1 MDLLYYIHKQE
12 QWENDVFGGK
22 AGINSNL
29 FGSKN
34 DVFTHTHTKKTNKTR
49 ASTKVR
55 DFSSPKKLH
64 KL

>member
-34 DVFTHTHTKKTNKTR
+34 DVFTHTHTQKKTNKP
-49 ASTKVR
+49 TKHVLVL
-55 DFSSPKKLH
+55 K
-64 KL
+64 